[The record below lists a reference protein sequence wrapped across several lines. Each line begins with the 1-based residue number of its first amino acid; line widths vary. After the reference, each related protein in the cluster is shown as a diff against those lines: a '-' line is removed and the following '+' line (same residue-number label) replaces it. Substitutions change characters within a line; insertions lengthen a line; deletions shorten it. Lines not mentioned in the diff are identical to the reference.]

1 MPVVTTAD
9 RALWRSEWTA
19 TASCSMWSTPCAAK
33 AFGLSQPGRHRIM
46 SAKSTRRRK
55 RIVRYKSLDDIP
67 VRPLNRKLIE
77 MSDAEVER
85 RAAADPDAGVIPPG
99 FWDNATVM
107 LPEAKQQI
115 TLRLDADVIRFFK
128 RTGKGYQSRMGAVL
142 RSYVEA
148 KRKRA

>member
-1 MPVVTTAD
+1 
-9 RALWRSEWTA
+9 
-19 TASCSMWSTPCAAK
+19 
-33 AFGLSQPGRHRIM
+33 M
-46 SAKSTRRRK
+46 SAKRTPRRG

-67 VRPLNRKLIE
+67 VKPLNRKLIA
-77 MSDAEVER
+77 MSDAEAER

-99 FWDNATVM
+99 FWDNATVR
-107 LPEAKQQI
+107 LPETKQQI
-115 TLRLDADVIRFFK
+115 TLRLDPEVIRFFK